1 MRKLFSLALVITAVG
16 LGGAVAQQ
24 HDAQQHAGHSPYADQ
39 EMSEIPS
46 LTQTQLE
53 QLRNGDG
60 MGLALPAE
68 LNHFPGP
75 THVLEFAGDLELTTE
90 QAARTEEV
98 FVQMQ
103 AAARALGAEIIE
115 AEKQLNMRFEHSH
128 IDAEVLGE
136 ATAKIAD
143 LYGQLRFTHLNA
155 HLQMTELLSKE
166 QVATYDRLRGYAH
179 Q

>member
-1 MRKLFSLALVITAVG
+1 MRKLFLLALVITAVG

-39 EMSEIPS
+39 EMSEVPS

-75 THVLEFAGDLELTTE
+75 KHVLEFADDLELTTE
-90 QAARTEEV
+90 QTTRTEEV
-98 FVQMQ
+98 FVEMQ
-103 AAARALGAEIIE
+103 TAARALGAEIIE
-115 AEKQLNMRFEHSH
+115 AEAQLNRRFEHSH
-128 IDAEVLGE
+128 IDAKVLRE
-136 ATAKIAD
+136 QTAKIAG
-143 LYGQLRFTHLNA
+143 LYGRLRFTHLNA
-155 HLQMTELLSKE
+155 HLQMTELLSEK
-166 QVATYDRLRGYAH
+166 QVAAYDRLRGYAH